1 MAVEQE
7 RGSGCEAGRHGLG
20 VTGIELDQDEA
31 LPEGPVAFGFRP
43 ELVQEGF
50 LELEDLLDVHA
61 GDAGFGGGGG
71 AVGEDD
77 VLEVVGAG
85 RNDGG
90 ALVDLGGVEQVE
102 DREVLD
108 LEDLV
113 HALNRETTL
122 AVEKV
127 GNVSLLESG
136 LLGEP
141 EASEFT
147 CFNSLLEDFSE
158 IVLQAL
164 ELHLAGV

>member
-7 RGSGCEAGRHGLG
+7 GGSGREAGKHGLG
-20 VTGIELDQDEA
+20 VPGIELDQDEA
-31 LPEGPVAFGFRP
+31 LPGGSVTLGFRP

-50 LELEDLLDVHA
+50 LELEDLFDMHA
-61 GDAGFGGGGG
+61 GDAGFGGGCGT
-71 AVGEDD
+71 VGEYD
-77 VLEVVGAG
+77 VLEIVGAG
-85 RNDGG
+85 RKDGG
-90 ALVDLGGVEQVE
+90 AFVDLGGVEEVE

-108 LEDLV
+108 LQDLV

-127 GNVSLLESG
+127 GDVSLFESG
-136 LLGEP
+136 LLGEA
-141 EASEFT
+141 EASKFT

-164 ELHLAGV
+164 ELH